1 MKKTVLFR
9 SGDAK
14 KLPYLVRYT
23 LFSCKWF
30 SIKLHHILISDED
43 CLHDH
48 PWAFISIGLWGSYLE
63 YRQWDPQI
71 LRDFRNKA
79 QYTVATETHRRYRA
93 PWIIY
98 RPANSIH
105 RLELKKPVWT
115 LVITFK
121 KVRQWGFWTRKGWI
135 PWFKYSPQE
144 RC

>member
-1 MKKTVLFR
+1 MRKKVITR
-9 SGDAK
+9 SGDGEHI
-14 KLPYLVRYT
+14 PYLVRWS
-23 LFSCKWF
+23 LFSTSWF

-63 YRQWDPQI
+63 HRSRI
-71 LRDFRNKA
+71 VGLRA
-79 QYTVATETHRRYRA
+79 EQGGPWPTEHSYKLYRA

-98 RPANSIH
+98 RSAHSIH

-121 KVRQWGFWTRKGWI
+121 KVRQWGFWTRQGWI
-135 PWFKYSPQE
+135 PWFKYSPKE